1 MSWHK
6 VTLPFKECGIAGKGQ
21 QLRDAFAALLIANGG
36 QPIDAALFSQPSHD
50 FESMFYYFSPSAVQI
65 AKHLVEGFTGVP
77 CSAPICTMT
86 FALEAGDA
94 RAFDLLNLEPPAGHS
109 ARR

>member
-6 VTLPFKECGIAGKGQ
+6 VTLPFKECGITGKGQ
-21 QLRDAFAALLIANGG
+21 QLRDAFATLLIANGG

-65 AKHLVEGFTGVP
+65 AKHLVEGFAGVP
-77 CSAPICTMT
+77 CSAPIRTMT

-94 RAFDLLNLEPPAGHS
+94 RAFDLLDLEPPPGL
-109 ARR
+109 R